1 MRKFFVSSDQI
12 DGQKIFLEEESY
24 KHMIQVLRM
33 EIGDEMWVSD
43 GEAMEYFCSIE
54 SIDMDE
60 KTLVLAI
67 SETREFSVESP
78 LDICLCQGLP
88 KSDKMDM
95 IVQKNTELGIN
106 TIIPL
111 AMDRSIVKLD
121 AKKSA
126 KKCDRWQKIAQE
138 AAKQSK
144 RNKIPTIE
152 NVQKLKEF
160 LNKIEDG
167 IILVPYE
174 DEKEQTLKETLKS
187 LDTNKKIYIVIGPE
201 GGFEES
207 EIDILRNHGAKILS
221 LGPRILRTET
231 AGLMIHSILQYEL
244 GDVGESKS

>member
-33 EIGDEMWVSD
+33 EIGDEMWISD
-43 GEAMEYFCSIE
+43 GESMEYFCSIE
-54 SIDMDE
+54 SIDIDE
-60 KTLVLAI
+60 KTLILAI

-111 AMDRSIVKLD
+111 AMERSIVKLD

-152 NVQKLKEF
+152 SVRKLPELLKT
-160 LNKIEDG
+160 IEDG

-174 DEKEQTLKETLKS
+174 DEKKQTLKETLKS
-187 LDTNKKIYIVIGPE
+187 LDRNKKIYIVIGPE

-207 EIDILRNHGAKILS
+207 EIDMLRNHGAKILS